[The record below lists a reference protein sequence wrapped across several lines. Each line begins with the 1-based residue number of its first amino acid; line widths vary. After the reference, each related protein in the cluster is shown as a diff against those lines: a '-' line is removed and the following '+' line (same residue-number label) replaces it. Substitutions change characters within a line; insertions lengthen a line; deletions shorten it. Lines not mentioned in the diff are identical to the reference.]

1 MPGGPVPNAPRHAP
15 PNAALRRRAWR
26 WHFLAALLVIP
37 FVLWQSVTGTLYLW
51 SYAWMDAAHPAL
63 RFVEPGTRRA
73 SVDAQV
79 QAARDARPGSR
90 VASVLL
96 PADPHRS
103 TEVMFE
109 DARGLPVAVFVDP
122 YRGRLLGRL
131 DAGGWWPGWSKKLHG
146 GWPLGE
152 PGSWLL
158 ELGACWTIVMVL
170 TGLVL
175 WWPRDDR
182 TLRQALWPRLR
193 AGPRVFW
200 RDLHACVAV
209 WSSLVIV
216 LFLLTAL
223 PWTSFWGSTL
233 LKPLQRSLG
242 QQSPSAAGFSPV
254 FVQASVQAAGPMPAA
269 THAIDP
275 QAASLDRMVRDAR
288 ADGMDG
294 DLLLRMVDGPAD
306 AAVSLRTQQA
316 GASQER
322 YALYDR
328 RDGRRVETADWRDFP
343 LMARTVATGVDIHE
357 GGFFG
362 RLGPWLNTAFAA
374 TLVWLSFTGIL
385 AWWRRKPADAL
396 GVPARPPQPWPRW
409 LKAAAVGMGAVLPLL
424 AISASLLWLAE
435 RGWLRIAHL
444 TRR

>member
-1 MPGGPVPNAPRHAP
+1 MNAGVILDTS
-15 PNAALRRRAWR
+15 LRRRAWR
-26 WHFLAALLVIP
+26 WHFLSALLVIP

-51 SYAWMDAAHPAL
+51 SYAWMDAAHPTL
-63 RFVEPGTRRA
+63 RFVEAGAQRA
-73 SVDAQV
+73 SIDAQV
-79 QAARDARPGSR
+79 QAARDVRPGSR
-90 VASVLL
+90 IASVLL

-109 DARGLPVAVFVDP
+109 DSRGLPVAVFVDP
-122 YRGRLLGRL
+122 YRGRPLGRL
-131 DAGGWWPGWSKKLHG
+131 DASGWWPGWSKKLHG

-182 TLRQALWPRLR
+182 RFRQALWPRLR
-193 AGPRVFW
+193 SGPRALW

-242 QQSPSAAGFSPV
+242 QQSPSAAGFAPV
-254 FVQASVQAAGPMPAA
+254 FVQAVAALPG
-269 THAIDP
+269 IDP
-275 QAASLDRMVRDAR
+275 QPASLDRMVRDAR
-288 ADGMDG
+288 
-294 DLLLRMVDGPAD
+294 
-306 AAVSLRTQQA
+306 
-316 GASQER
+316 ASQER

-343 LMARTVATGVDIHE
+343 LVARTIATGVDIHE

-362 RLGPWLNTAFAA
+362 RLGPWLNTAFAV

-385 AWWRRKPADAL
+385 VW
-396 GVPARPPQPWPRW
+396 
-409 LKAAAVGMGAVLPLL
+409 
-424 AISASLLWLAE
+424 
-435 RGWLRIAHL
+435 
-444 TRR
+444 